1 MKTFVVSFVVLLA
14 FSACEHKS
22 QTEKAKAENVELM
35 APPLAKQIRVADK
48 MMAKMAP
55 ATDSKTPV
63 STTIDTAKKIVKE
76 GEIRFEAKNLKAARD
91 KIVASLKTLG
101 GYVGEEN
108 ETNNGDNNRREY
120 DLKIRVP
127 SKNFDRFL
135 DALSSNADHIDA
147 KNIRVKDVTTEFI
160 DITTQLKNKQL
171 LENRYL
177 ELLKRATKTSDL
189 LEIEDKLESIRT
201 DIETTQGQ
209 LNYLNSQVAFS
220 SLDITF
226 YNIPTAE
233 RADEQFTTKFK
244 SALAEGWDILKTLFF
259 DTIMLWPVIFIGV
272 VGVCVYRRRKRN
284 KRVENGDEQK

>member
-1 MKTFVVSFVVLLA
+1 MKIFVVSFVLLLA
-14 FSACEHKS
+14 LSACEHKS
-22 QTEKAKAENVELM
+22 QTEKAKIANVELM
-35 APPLAKQIRVADK
+35 APSPGYQNGTADK
-48 MMAKMAP
+48 MMAKAAP
-55 ATDSKTPV
+55 PDDSKTAV
-63 STTIDTAKKIVKE
+63 NQVIDTAKKIVKE
-76 GEIRFEAKNLKAARD
+76 GEIRFEAKDLKAARD
-91 KIVASLKTLG
+91 KIVASLKNLG

-160 DITTQLKNKQL
+160 DISTQLKNKQL

-244 SALAEGWDILKTLFF
+244 NAISEGWDILKTLFF
-259 DTIMLWPVIFIGV
+259 DTIMLWPIIFIGFA
-272 VGVCVYRRRKRN
+272 GLWVYRSRKK
-284 KRVENGDEQK
+284 KRDKEKE

>member
-1 MKTFVVSFVVLLA
+1 MKISIISLVLL
-14 FSACEHKS
+14 SALMACNRAPD
-22 QTEKAKAENVELM
+22 EKLKVANVELM
-35 APPLAKQIRVADK
+35 APPEGYKNRVAEKAMDK
-48 MMAKMAP
+48 TDARA
-55 ATDSKTPV
+55 DSKAPV
-63 STTIDTAKKIVKE
+63 NIPVDTAKKIVKE
-76 GEIRFEAKNLKAARD
+76 GEIRFESKNLKATRD
-91 KIVASLKTLG
+91 KILVSLKSLG

-135 DALSSNADHIDA
+135 DTLSSNADHIDA

-233 RADEQFTTKFK
+233 RADEQFNTKFK
-244 SALAEGWDILKTLFF
+244 NAVAEGWDILKTLFF
-259 DTIMLWPVIFIGV
+259 DTIMLWPVIFIGF
-272 VGVCVYRRRKRN
+272 VGVWVYRKRKRN
-284 KRVENGDEQK
+284 RRVENGDEQK

>member
-1 MKTFVVSFVVLLA
+1 MKICVVCFVVLLA
-14 FSACEHKS
+14 LSACEHKS
-22 QTEKAKAENVELM
+22 LTEKAKAENVELM
-35 APPLAKQIRVADK
+35 IPPQANQSRVADK
-48 MMAKMAP
+48 MMAKLAP
-55 ATDSKTPV
+55 AADSKIPV
-63 STTIDTAKKIVKE
+63 SQVIDTAKKIVKE
-76 GEIRFEAKNLKAARD
+76 GEIRFEAKDLKAARD
-91 KIVASLKTLG
+91 KIVAALKSLG

-108 ETNNGDNNRREY
+108 ETNNGDNNRREF

-127 SKNFDRFL
+127 SKNFDKFL

-244 SALAEGWDILKTLFF
+244 NAINEGWDILKTLFF
-259 DTIMLWPVIFIGV
+259 DTIMLWPIIFIGF
-272 VGVCVYRRRKRN
+272 VGVGVYRSRKR
-284 KRVENGDEQK
+284 KRGKEKE